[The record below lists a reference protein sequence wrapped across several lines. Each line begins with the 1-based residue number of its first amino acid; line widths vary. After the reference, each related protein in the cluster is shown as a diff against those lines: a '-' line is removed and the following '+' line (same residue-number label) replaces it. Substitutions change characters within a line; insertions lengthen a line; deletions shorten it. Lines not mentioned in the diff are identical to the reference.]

1 MITRS
6 WVRLATT
13 CLLVLVS
20 AGCHSSGARRTMGPS
35 LSSSVDGEA
44 PVVVEEPP
52 LAAAPAVSYID
63 RHPLFSKPRE
73 YYENSTSNNK
83 LVKTAAAT
91 FVGVPVGFYGEVKQI
106 FVGAPP
112 PVVR

>member
-6 WVRLATT
+6 RFRLVFT
-13 CLLVLVS
+13 CLLIIAA

-35 LSSSVDGEA
+35 LSSSVDGES

-52 LAAAPAVSYID
+52 IAPAPAVSYID

-91 FVGVPVGFYGEVKQI
+91 FVGVPVGLYGEVKQI

-112 PVVR
+112 PAVR